1 MGQKVSPVGL
11 RVGINRDWDASWYA
25 DKNDVADL
33 LHEDLRIRKFLE
45 TYTDK
50 ANSVDYRKASIS
62 RIVIERIKG
71 SNNKDRVKIALYT
84 AKPGIVIGKG
94 AETMNA
100 VVSKLEY
107 MTKKEIMLNVIEIKK
122 PELDAT
128 LVAKSIAEQLE
139 ARASFR
145 RVQKLAMQRALKA
158 GAKGVKTLISGR
170 LGGAE
175 MARSEGYNEGQVPLQ
190 TLRADV
196 DYATAEAD
204 TTYGKLGVKVWIYK
218 GEVLNLKN
226 RQEADKAERNTKS
239 DRPRNN
245 KGPKT
250 NKNTAKADNSS
261 KGGN

>member
-1 MGQKVSPVGL
+1 
-11 RVGINRDWDASWYA
+11 
-25 DKNDVADL
+25 
-33 LHEDLRIRKFLE
+33 
-45 TYTDK
+45 
-50 ANSVDYRKASIS
+50 
-62 RIVIERIKG
+62 
-71 SNNKDRVKIALYT
+71 
-84 AKPGIVIGKG
+84 
-94 AETMNA
+94 
-100 VVSKLEY
+100 
-107 MTKKEIMLNVIEIKK
+107 MTKKERILNVVEIKK

-139 ARASFR
+139 NRASFR

-218 GEVLNLKN
+218 GEILNLKK
-226 RQEADKAERNTKS
+226 RQEADKAERNTKN
-239 DRPRNN
+239 DKPR
-245 KGPKT
+245 
-250 NKNTAKADNSS
+250 AKAPKGDKKVAPKADDSS